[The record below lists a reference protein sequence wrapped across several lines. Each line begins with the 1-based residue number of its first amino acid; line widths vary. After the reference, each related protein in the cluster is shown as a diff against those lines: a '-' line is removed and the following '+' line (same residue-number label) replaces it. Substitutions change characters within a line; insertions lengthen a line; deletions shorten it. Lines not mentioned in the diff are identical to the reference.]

1 MATRSRIAIEDQDGT
16 VRSIYCHWDG
26 YPSNNGRIL
35 VEHYTDREKVKE
47 LIALGSISSLK
58 ENVAP
63 PELPPDII
71 GIRMLK
77 EFKVLPNSTHTFDT
91 PQEGVTIAYH
101 RDRGETLDVAR
112 VDESIEAYAK
122 SDYEEF
128 GYVFTKDNEW
138 KVVDG
143 FCVAIPT
150 LLFPPSTLI
159 IYASPLLSTLK
170 SESCPPSL
178 NIAPY

>member
-1 MATRSRIAIEDQDGT
+1 MATRSRIGIENEDGT
-16 VRSIYCHWDG
+16 VSSIYCHWDG
-26 YPSNNGRIL
+26 YPDNNGKIL

-47 LIALGSISSLK
+47 LIVLGAISALR

-63 PELPPDII
+63 IETLPDII
-71 GIRMLK
+71 GVRMMK
-77 EFKVLPNSTHTFDT
+77 KFKVIPNSVHSFDN
-91 PQEGVTIAYH
+91 PHEGVTIAYH
-101 RDRGETLDVAR
+101 RDRGEDLDEAR

-143 FCVAIPT
+143 TIKSVADI
-150 LLFPPSTLI
+150 
-159 IYASPLLSTLK
+159 
-170 SESCPPSL
+170 L
-178 NIAPY
+178 NGVEKDV